1 MNTPSEI
8 FKEYEQLRNFKLSL
22 GEKGIYEQNIINR
35 RFFYGD
41 QWYGVNVSSERP
53 LVRHNIIKRVG
64 EYKIGRL
71 LKEDYR
77 INLCVKGTNYTN
89 SQLEKLKETSKKASN
104 GEIDF
109 LKTADEAEKRLLS
122 KVLSDYFYVCLDRM
136 KMSEK
141 INAAI
146 KNSFITGSGIIYTY
160 WDGSLENGNGD
171 IVSEVLPVENI
182 YFGDEKEERIE
193 KQPFIIIASRLPVEQ
208 VKETAKKFGS
218 NDTRIAPDFNDG
230 KVLVL
235 TKLYKQNGKVMAVS
249 VTEKASV
256 RKEYNTFLNRYPI
269 NLFSWDKKEDC
280 IYSDSEI
287 TYLIPNQIAINRL
300 LSASVWST
308 MYMGMPIMTVN
319 GDTVTEDIT
328 NDPGQIIRVYGTNE
342 DVAGA
347 VHYVAPPDF
356 SSGFNISVANLID
369 STLESSGANM
379 TAIDKI
385 SAGNTTAVEALND
398 TQKISALG
406 LSLSYK
412 CFLQDIALTL
422 ADFWLNKYGKR
433 DILINDENGCW
444 HFPFDAE
451 RYKNLEFY
459 AKATLKEEKTDES
472 H

>member
-8 FKEYEQLRNFKLSL
+8 FKEYEHLRNFKLSL
-22 GEKGIYEQNIINR
+22 GDKGLYEQNIINR

-41 QWYGVNVSSERP
+41 QWYGANVSSERP

-64 EYKIGRL
+64 EYKMGRL
-71 LKEDYR
+71 LRENYQVKLCARGIDYTKE
-77 INLCVKGTNYTN
+77 
-89 SQLEKLKETSKKASN
+89 QLGELKEFGKKASKK
-104 GEIDF
+104 ELDF
-109 LKTADEAEKRLLS
+109 PKIADEDEKRLLS
-122 KVLSDYFYVCLDRM
+122 KVLSDYLYVTFDRI
-136 KMSEK
+136 KMTEK
-141 INAAI
+141 ITAAI
-146 KNSFITGSGIIYTY
+146 KNAFITGSGIIYTY
-160 WDGSLENGNGD
+160 WDNSSDSFKGD

-182 YFGDEKEERIE
+182 YFGDDREETIE
-193 KQPFIIIASRLPVEQ
+193 KQPFIIIASRHDVEE
-208 VKETAKKFGS
+208 VRETAKRFGD
-218 NDTRIAPDFNDG
+218 NVLRITPDFNDG
-230 KVLVL
+230 KVLLL
-235 TKLYKQNGKVMAVS
+235 TKLYKENGRVMAVS
-249 VTEKASV
+249 VTEKATV
-256 RKEYNTFLNRYPI
+256 RKEYNTHLSRYPI
-269 NLFSWDKKEDC
+269 NLFSWDKKGDC

-319 GDTVTEDIT
+319 GDTVTDDIT

-356 SSGFNISVANLID
+356 SNGFNISVANLID

-385 SAGNTTAVEALND
+385 SAGNTTAIEALND

-412 CFLQDIALTL
+412 CFLEDIALTF
-422 ADFWLNKYGKR
+422 ADFWLHKYGKR
-433 DILINDENGCW
+433 DILINDENGSW

-472 H
+472 N

>member
-8 FKEYEQLRNFKLSL
+8 FKEYEQLKNFKLSL
-22 GEKGIYEQNIINR
+22 GEKGLYEQNIINR

-41 QWYGVNVSSERP
+41 QWYGANVSSERP

-64 EYKIGRL
+64 DYKMGRL
-71 LKEDYR
+71 LKDDYYVS
-77 INLCVKGTNYTN
+77 LCAKGTDYTN
-89 SQLEKLKETSKKASN
+89 KQLMSLKEATEKASN
-104 GEIDF
+104 GEF
-109 LKTADEAEKRLLS
+109 EFSKTADEGEKRLLS
-122 KVLSDYFYVCLDRM
+122 KVLSDYFCVSLDRM
-136 KMSEK
+136 KMTEK

-146 KNSFITGSGIIYTY
+146 KNSFITGSGILYTY
-160 WDGSLENGNGD
+160 WDNCLEDGNGD
-171 IVSEVLPVENI
+171 IVCEVLPVENI
-182 YFGDEKEERIE
+182 YFGDYTENTVE
-193 KQPFIIIASRLPVEQ
+193 KQPYIIIASRLPVEE
-208 VKETAKKFGS
+208 VKAIAKKFGCD
-218 NDTRIAPDFNDG
+218 DTRIAADSNDS
-230 KVLVL
+230 KVLLL

-249 VTEKASV
+249 VTEKATV

-269 NLFSWDKKEDC
+269 NLFSWDKQENC

-356 SSGFNISVANLID
+356 STGFNISVANLID

-398 TQKISALG
+398 TQKIAALN
-406 LSLSYK
+406 LSLSYQ
-412 CFLQDIALTL
+412 CFLEDIALTF

-444 HFPFDAE
+444 HFPFDAQ
-451 RYKNLEFY
+451 RYKNLTFY
-459 AKATLKEEKTDES
+459 AKAQIKEEKADES
-472 H
+472 N

>member
-1 MNTPSEI
+1 MNTPTEI
-8 FKEYEQLRNFKLSL
+8 FKEYERLRNFKLSL

-41 QWYGVNVSSERP
+41 QWYGAGLSGERP
-53 LVRHNIIKRVG
+53 LVRHNVIKRVG

-71 LKEDYR
+71 LKDDYR
-77 INLCVKGTNYTN
+77 INLCVKGINYTN
-89 SQLEKLKETSKKASN
+89 KQLSDLNLACKNASN
-104 GEIDF
+104 GEIEF
-109 LKTADEAEKRLLS
+109 LKTADENEKRLLS
-122 KVLSDYFYVCLDRM
+122 KVLTDYFYVTFDRL
-136 KMSEK
+136 KLSEK
-141 INAAI
+141 ITSAI

-160 WDGSLENGNGD
+160 WDPFLEDGSGD
-171 IVSEVLPVENI
+171 IACEVLPIENV
-182 YFGDEKEERIE
+182 YFGDEKEETVE
-193 KQPFIIIASRLPVEQ
+193 KQPFIIVASRITLQEA
-208 VKETAKKFGS
+208 KETAAKYGLK
-218 NDTRIAPDFNDG
+218 DIRIAPDYNDG
-230 KVLVL
+230 KVLLL

-249 VTEKASV
+249 VTEKAV
-256 RKEYNTFLNRYPI
+256 IRKEYCTNLNRYPI
-269 NLFSWDKKEDC
+269 SLFSWDKKEDC

-300 LSASVWST
+300 LSANVWST

-347 VHYVAPPDF
+347 VHYVSPPDF
-356 SSGFNISVANLID
+356 SNGFNISVANLID

-398 TQKISALG
+398 SQKISALS

-412 CFLQDIALTL
+412 GFLEDIALVFVN
-422 ADFWLNKYGKR
+422 FWLNKYGKR
-433 DILINDENGCW
+433 DILVNDDNGCW
-444 HFPFDAE
+444 HFPFDAS
-451 RYKNLEFY
+451 RYTNLSFY
-459 AKATLKEEKTDES
+459 SKAILKEEKQNES